1 MSVTPEQIAEIKEM
15 LLAESQKELE
25 ALQTEVIKIGERL
38 EIHNERVDKL
48 ENLIS
53 EHHASHKQQKEEFSE
68 MLELVRTMK
77 AGMRITNFMQSFFV
91 KAAAVATAIYGL
103 WQMFKDHLP
112 K

>member
-1 MSVTPEQIAEIKEM
+1 MSVTPEQLAEIKEM
-15 LLAESQKELE
+15 LLKEGHQELE

-48 ENLIS
+48 EGLIV

-77 AGMRITNFMQSFFV
+77 AGMKITNFVRSAFV
-91 KAAAVATAIYGL
+91 KVVGVVTACYGL
-103 WQMFKDHLP
+103 WQMFKDHL